1 MKKPQNPYIC
11 SAKPPDMIRFTLKLS
26 SLIYFFLC
34 SASIDAQELPLFFE
48 KEDIKFTDAKEN
60 PLDIG
65 FDGGKGWVV
74 DNPDKSGI
82 NTSPKV
88 GKIIRDVGAVHAG
101 SAIPL
106 NTPFDF
112 SERNVISL
120 KIYTTAPI
128 GTTVMLKLEDGSFL
142 QNSLYDQI
150 ATTTTKTGEW
160 ELLHFEFDYSTTY
173 FNHVVLMFDFGN
185 VGDGSESSTFYF
197 DNIIQTSWSEILSVD
212 ETEFNLFHI
221 APNPAS
227 QYWNLESESTIH
239 NVQVYDIQ
247 GKLVLE
253 LHPNAKQTQLNNS
266 QIADGIYFSKITT
279 SSGVGTQKLIKK

>member
-1 MKKPQNPYIC
+1 
-11 SAKPPDMIRFTLKLS
+11 MIRSTLKLS
-26 SLIYFFLC
+26 SLIYFLFC
-34 SASIDAQELPLFFE
+34 SASIYAQELPLFFE
-48 KEDIKFTDAKEN
+48 KEAIVFTGGTNEANKT
-60 PLDIG
+60 G
-65 FDGGKGWVV
+65 FDGGEGEVV
-74 DNPDKSGI
+74 NNPYVSE
-82 NTSPKV
+82 NNHSPKV
-88 GKIIRDVGAVHAG
+88 GKIIRDGGTTWAG
-101 SAIPL
+101 SRIPL
-106 NTPFDF
+106 SRPFDF
-112 SERNVISL
+112 SDSDVISF
-120 KIYTTAPI
+120 KIYTAAPV
-128 GTTVMLKLEDGSFL
+128 GTEVLLKLEDVNYANNGYYIQTST
-142 QNSLYDQI
+142 Y
-150 ATTTTKTGEW
+150 TTTSNEW
-160 ELLHFEFDYSTTY
+160 ETLRFTYNQSPTAFD
-173 FNHVVLMFDFGN
+173 HLVLMFDFGN